1 MAKKD
6 SDADSLSLDHSNAH
20 IVLLAFIA
28 LIGVVFVLVQL
39 FSILLPLVLATLLSL
54 VFKPFVAFLRRY
66 RIPLGI
72 CIIIVVVCIAGII
85 TFLSYIAVTGV
96 QRLIADA
103 LRVRTGLQLRA
114 FIRVAPDVL
123 RRLDQEH
130 ADRTDFRAIGRA
142 IAQGVDLF
150 RAFDFLTASGNLMVL
165 FTDGQDTQVT
175 INGKP
180 VVIQLWK
187 GWCQQFLGSEDFP
200 AKVQDAF
207 SSEQSEKLTKI
218 LARIHQ
224 DVHRYIFTKTL
235 VNLIVATGTVLIL
248 LVFGVDFPLLTGV
261 VAFFLAFIPNFGSVI
276 AAAIP
281 AIICILQFN
290 TFGIAFLVIAC
301 LIVYQNFVGNFL
313 EPKMMGSSLNLSP
326 LVVLLSLIFWG
337 WVWGV
342 WGMVLAVPITS
353 IIKIIC
359 EHVATLRPISVLMS
373 TGGKRKLLEK

>member
-103 LRVRTGLQLRA
+103 PRYEDRFNYLLGSGTDSINSLLSRLGHKGTLGSLAESFQFSSVTGFLASSLGS
-114 FIRVAPDVL
+114 VL
-123 RRLDQEH
+123 
-130 ADRTDFRAIGRA
+130 T
-142 IAQGVDLF
+142 GVTS
-150 RAFDFLTASGNLMVL
+150 AVLTLL
-165 FTDGQDTQVT
+165 FTV
-175 INGKP
+175 
-180 VVIQLWK
+180 
-187 GWCQQFLGSEDFP
+187 FLLMGSEDFP